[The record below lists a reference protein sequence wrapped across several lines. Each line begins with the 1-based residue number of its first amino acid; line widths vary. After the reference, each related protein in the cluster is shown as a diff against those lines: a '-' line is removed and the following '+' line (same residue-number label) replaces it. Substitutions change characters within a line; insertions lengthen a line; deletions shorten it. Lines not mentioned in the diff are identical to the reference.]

1 MFTLEQLTKMTN
13 KEIKEILREEKL
25 VMSGNKDVL
34 IARIIAHQ
42 EKEDKERHEHDVMLT
57 HGAQIHSQEFEKIMG
72 VFLEWCGKEGFRVH
86 KYGKSGC
93 SFETVDVNE
102 IRYKLR
108 EITSLTEFYHEF
120 FNTYLDSE
128 WFLFS
133 NYDDERMFDCD
144 SEYNDEWMING
155 MDEIYNAK

>member
-25 VMSGNKDVL
+25 VMSGNKEVL

-102 IRYKLR
+102 IPNQRLANILAQERANWLKSRVDEL
-108 EITSLTEFYHEF
+108 FY
-120 FNTYLDSE
+120 
-128 WFLFS
+128 
-133 NYDDERMFDCD
+133 
-144 SEYNDEWMING
+144 
-155 MDEIYNAK
+155 

>member
-1 MFTLEQLTKMTN
+1 
-13 KEIKEILREEKL
+13 
-25 VMSGNKDVL
+25 
-34 IARIIAHQ
+34 
-42 EKEDKERHEHDVMLT
+42 MLT

-86 KYGKSGC
+86 KYSKSGC

-108 EITSLTEFYHEF
+108 EITSLREFYHEF

-133 NYDDERMFDCD
+133 NFDDERMFDCD
-144 SEYNDEWMING
+144 SEYNDEWMIKG
-155 MDEIYNAK
+155 MNEIYNAK